1 MVRRDNEEMAARRHA
16 AEIKRFWRN
25 QGFLVS
31 AWVERVEGSN
41 AEFVGHWAVRSDLVN
56 GHPTRKIAE

>member
-1 MVRRDNEEMAARRHA
+1 VVRRDNEEMTARRHA

-41 AEFVGHWAVRSDLVN
+41 AEFDGWAVRSDLVN
-56 GHPTRKIAE
+56 GHPTKRIPE